1 MLLLASS
8 RPCSTDPIM
17 ATTYDSASIRSP
29 ALYELRELWRYRDL
43 LRLLVSNSIKTRYK
57 RSALGVIWTLLNP
70 LLTTIVLSIA
80 FAQLFRFQIE
90 NYTIYLLVG
99 LIFWGFFSQ
108 STTQAMSTLI
118 WGSSLIKR
126 IYIPRTIFAISVLGN
141 ALVNFLLT
149 MIPLAVIML
158 FTRHPFTLALLWLPL
173 AILLFTMFTLGLSL
187 LLSTLAVY
195 FVDVV
200 DLYGILMTVWFYLTP
215 VIYPLEIVPDQFAAW
230 VALNPMTFML
240 DLFRSII
247 YTGESPALQT
257 WGIAAGLAVVTLGLG
272 WLFFTRRA
280 NDFAYRI

>member
-29 ALYELRELWRYRDL
+29 ALHELRELWRYRDL

-90 NYTIYLLVG
+90 NYTIYLLIG

-141 ALVNFLLT
+141 ALINFLLT

-158 FTRHPFTLALLWLPL
+158 FTHHPFTLALLWLPL

>member
-1 MLLLASS
+1 MN
-8 RPCSTDPIM
+8 
-17 ATTYDSASIRSP
+17 TTYDSASIRSP
-29 ALYELRELWRYRDL
+29 AAYELRELWRYRDL

-57 RSALGVIWTLLNP
+57 RSALGVVWTLLNP

-80 FAQLFRFQIE
+80 FSQLFRFEIK

-108 STTQAMSTLI
+108 STTQAMANLI

-141 ALVNFLLT
+141 AMTNFLLT
-149 MIPLAVIML
+149 LIPLAVIML
-158 FTRHPFTLALLWLPL
+158 FMRHPFTRTLLWLPL
-173 AILLFTMFTLGLSL
+173 AILLMAMFTLGLSL

-200 DLYGILMTVWFYLTP
+200 DLYSILLTVWFYLTP
-215 VIYPLEIVPDQFAAW
+215 VIYPIDIVPDQYASL

-240 DLFRSII
+240 GLFRSII
-247 YTGESPALQT
+247 YEGVPPTAQS

-272 WLFFTRRA
+272 WLFFTQKA

>member
-1 MLLLASS
+1 M
-8 RPCSTDPIM
+8 
-17 ATTYDSASIRSP
+17 TTIYDSASIRSP
-29 ALYELRELWRYRDL
+29 ALHELRELWRYRDL

-57 RSALGVIWTLLNP
+57 RSALGVLWTLLNP

-99 LIFWGFFSQ
+99 LIFWSFFSQ
-108 STTQAMSTLI
+108 TTTQSMSNLI

-126 IYIPRTIFAISVLGN
+126 IYIPRTIFAISVMGN
-141 ALVNFLLT
+141 ALTNFLLT
-149 MIPLAVIML
+149 LIPLALIML
-158 FTRHPFTLALLWLPL
+158 FTHHRFTLALLWLPL
-173 AILLFTMFTLGLSL
+173 AVLLMVMFTLGLSL

-200 DLYGILMTVWFYLTP
+200 DLYSILLTVWFYLTP
-215 VIYPLEIVPDQFAAW
+215 VIYPLEIVPDQYASL

-247 YTGESPALQT
+247 YAGESPAAQS
-257 WGIAAGLAVVTLGLG
+257 WGIAAGLAVIALGLG

>member
-1 MLLLASS
+1 M
-8 RPCSTDPIM
+8 
-17 ATTYDSASIRSP
+17 TTIYDSASIRSP
-29 ALYELRELWRYRDL
+29 AAHELREVWRYRDL

-57 RSALGVIWTLLNP
+57 RSALGIVWTLLNP

-80 FAQLFRFQIE
+80 FSQLFRFQIE
-90 NYTIYLLVG
+90 NYTIYLLIG

-108 STTQAMSTLI
+108 STTQAMSSLI

-126 IYIPRTIFAISVLGN
+126 IYVPRTIFAISVLGN
-141 ALVNFLLT
+141 ALINFLLT
-149 MIPLAVIML
+149 LIPLALIM
-158 FTRHPFTLALLWLPL
+158 FFMHHPFTLALLWLPL
-173 AILLFTMFTLGLSL
+173 AILLMVMFTLGLSL
-187 LLSTLAVY
+187 LISTLAVY

-200 DLYGILMTVWFYLTP
+200 DLYSILLTVWFYLTP
-215 VIYPLEIVPDQFAAW
+215 VIYPLEIVPDQYASL

-247 YTGESPALQT
+247 YAGKLPTAQS
-257 WGIAAGLAVVTLGLG
+257 WGIAATLAIVTLGLG